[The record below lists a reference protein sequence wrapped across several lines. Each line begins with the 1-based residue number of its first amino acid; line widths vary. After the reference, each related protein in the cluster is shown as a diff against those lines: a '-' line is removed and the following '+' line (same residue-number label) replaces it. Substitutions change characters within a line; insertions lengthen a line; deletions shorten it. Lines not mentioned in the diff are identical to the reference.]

1 MPVVALGAF
10 QSAAELLR
18 LQTKALSAE
27 STSSACIAAAP
38 ARWASTCESSSM
50 RACAWI
56 SGRQPNR
63 SASGRRAYASTYARL
78 VYGHARVETEPAAGT
93 PRIEGVVHTLSRT
106 VWKHS
111 LPADVGA
118 LDDDPACS
126 VALLCVREPTAWLLA
141 TAAVV
146 PEIAHA
152 RVNSP
157 SSLLELSLRAS
168 GASRANWCEPGRL
181 PRAAATVCR
190 STRTKCSPSSRHGGI
205 FI

>member
-1 MPVVALGAF
+1 MCLCLPVRTQGLRRATSLGSTCAMLFSRLRRERSRSRGPARRQAPSFLVPVVALGAF

-146 PEIAHA
+146 P
-152 RVNSP
+152 
-157 SSLLELSLRAS
+157 
-168 GASRANWCEPGRL
+168 
-181 PRAAATVCR
+181 
-190 STRTKCSPSSRHGGI
+190 
-205 FI
+205 